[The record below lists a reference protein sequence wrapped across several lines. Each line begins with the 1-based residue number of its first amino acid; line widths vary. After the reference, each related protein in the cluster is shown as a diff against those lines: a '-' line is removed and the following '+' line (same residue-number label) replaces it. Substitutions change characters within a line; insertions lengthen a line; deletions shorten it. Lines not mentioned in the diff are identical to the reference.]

1 MGERRAGRLVR
12 REPSPGRKSSS
23 RLWGAGDGRFQRS
36 SHPGRRVQAGG
47 GLDGATVVSGVHGRE
62 TAGSGGTEG
71 LDGVR
76 DKEWMNEVK

>member
-1 MGERRAGRLVR
+1 ME
-12 REPSPGRKSSS
+12 
-23 RLWGAGDGRFQRS
+23 
-36 SHPGRRVQAGG
+36 
-47 GLDGATVVSGVHGRE
+47 GATVGSGVHGRE

>member
-1 MGERRAGRLVR
+1 
-12 REPSPGRKSSS
+12 
-23 RLWGAGDGRFQRS
+23 
-36 SHPGRRVQAGG
+36 
-47 GLDGATVVSGVHGRE
+47 VHGRE